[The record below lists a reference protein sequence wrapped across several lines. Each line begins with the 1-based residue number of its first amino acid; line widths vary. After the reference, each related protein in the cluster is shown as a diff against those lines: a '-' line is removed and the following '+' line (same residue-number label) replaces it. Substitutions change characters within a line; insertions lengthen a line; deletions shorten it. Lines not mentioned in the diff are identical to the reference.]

1 MSAVVALLTYSYNMY
16 HKLCKQQT
24 VSNTNKCVE
33 DEAVEVDYETD
44 DVLNDIGEE
53 CYQKFRVKYFAP
65 PPLNLCRRM
74 FTIKHSYN
82 NML

>member
-1 MSAVVALLTYSYNMY
+1 MHALRHFFFTFLTYSYNIY

-44 DVLNDIGEE
+44 DV
-53 CYQKFRVKYFAP
+53 
-65 PPLNLCRRM
+65 
-74 FTIKHSYN
+74 
-82 NML
+82 